1 MLPESDASPLR
12 RLDADPAGARLRAI
26 SRLAWKYAQPVGVLV
41 VCVVVLLLSASDAGL
56 RVVNRVPSVY
66 SAVLCVGLFVLLLPR
81 RFALLSIP
89 LAAALIFWFGWVNDL
104 KVAAVALP
112 VTFLDARLLVTQPS
126 LVFNSLGTGRLP
138 SAREVE
144 GVLVVMVAALVAAVL
159 VRRLRARPVPVE
171 AGTAGSRMAAVLF
184 RSAAM
189 AVLIG
194 VSAACLQRYG
204 GFVQER
210 LPSLYPDLSQD
221 LWTPESQVT
230 LVHRLGVLEYI
241 AFTYAA
247 GDGMVPLASGRV
259 WTAEGD
265 QLGKATRQFV
275 NVGTRYTSRLAPNIV
290 FFHAESTFDPND
302 VFRLSERVDLPLWSR
317 GRATRAIGP
326 LRVNVIGGGSWVTE
340 FEVMTGVDSR
350 LFGYQGFYTHQY
362 LAPMVRY
369 SFPKYLARK
378 GYRTTVYYPVDGS
391 FYNAATAFGAYGM
404 EEFVDGPAL
413 GLPADWS
420 QIVDRDLVDAIVRQG
435 AFERPGP
442 FFYFISTTE
451 NHGPHDCTTEDSSA
465 PAFRVRFQAAASA
478 EQTCSLHEY
487 LRRAASTSAAFERV
501 ASELRAIEKRTG
513 RPYVLLAYGDHQPWS
528 FTDGRYS
535 VAGNV
540 ATESGMRDFSAVRKR
555 ADDHVTVFHLQA
567 SAAAVVKARQFVEP
581 PPATLLPTLASAFVA
596 ATENDL
602 YIPLNFLAYSSCGSD
617 FRRPGCALYPQI
629 LGWLSDT
636 LLTAPKPVATTGSR
650 SAASN

>member
-1 MLPESDASPLR
+1 MLPEADTTLFR
-12 RLDADPAGARLRAI
+12 RLRVIP
-26 SRLAWKYAQPVGVLV
+26 RLAWRHASAVSVLLS
-41 VCVVVLLLSASDAGL
+41 CVALLLLSASERGL
-56 RVVNRVPSVY
+56 LAVTRVPSLY
-66 SAVLCVGLFVLLLPR
+66 SAVLCVGLFLLILPR
-81 RFALLSIP
+81 RLAILSLP
-89 LAAALIFWFGWVNDL
+89 LAVALISWFGWVNDL

-112 VTFLDARLLVTQPS
+112 VTFLDARLLVTQPA
-126 LVFNSLGTGRLP
+126 LVFNSLGSGRLP
-138 SAREVE
+138 SAREIE
-144 GVLVVMVAALVAAVL
+144 GVLIITVAALVAVVL
-159 VRRLRARPVPVE
+159 IRRLRGRRVQATDGVAR
-171 AGTAGSRMAAVLF
+171 TRTIAVLL
-184 RSAAM
+184 RAAAM
-189 AVLIG
+189 VVLLG
-194 VSAACLQRYG
+194 VSATCLQRYG
-204 GFVQER
+204 AFVQER

-230 LVHRLGVLEYI
+230 LIHRLGVLEYI

-247 GDGMVPLASGRV
+247 GDGTVPLASGRV

-265 QLGKATRQFV
+265 QLGKATREFV
-275 NVGTRYTSRLAPNIV
+275 NVGSRHSSRLAPNIV

-302 VFRLSERVDLPLWSR
+302 VFKLSERVDLPLWSR
-317 GRATRAIGP
+317 SRATRAIGP

-404 EEFVDGPAL
+404 QEFVDGPAL
-413 GLPADWS
+413 GLPADWA
-420 QIVDRDLVDAIVRQG
+420 QIVDRDLVEAIVRQG
-435 AFERPGP
+435 AFDRPGP

-451 NHGPHDCTTEDSSA
+451 NHGPHACPSEVA
-465 PAFRVRFQAAASA
+465 PPEFRVRFQANVPA
-478 EQTCSLHEY
+478 EQTCTLHEY
-487 LRRAASTSAAFERV
+487 LRRAVSTSAAFDRV
-501 ASELRAIEKRTG
+501 AAELRAVEKRTG

-535 VAGNV
+535 VAGTV

-555 ADDHVTVFHLQA
+555 ADDHVTMFHLQA
-567 SAAAVVKARQFVEP
+567 SASTVVKARRFDEP

-596 ATENDL
+596 ASEDDL
-602 YIPLNFLAYSSCGSD
+602 YIPLNFLAYSACGSD
-617 FRRPGCALYPQI
+617 FRRVGCALYPQI

-636 LLTAPKPVATTGSR
+636 LLTAPTPTATTGSVG
-650 SAASN
+650 ASN

>member
-1 MLPESDASPLR
+1 
-12 RLDADPAGARLRAI
+12 
-26 SRLAWKYAQPVGVLV
+26 VLLSCAV
-41 VCVVVLLLSASDAGL
+41 LLLLSATDRGML
-56 RVVNRVPSVY
+56 LVNRVPSVY
-66 SAVLCVGLFVLLLPR
+66 SAVLCVGLFVLVLPR
-81 RFALLSIP
+81 RVAILSVP
-89 LAAALIFWFGWVNDL
+89 LAVALISWFGWVNDL

-112 VTFLDARLLVTQPS
+112 VTFLDARLLFTQPT
-126 LVFNSLGTGRLP
+126 LVFNSLGVRTLP
-138 SAREVE
+138 SVRQIE
-144 GVLVVMVAALVAAVL
+144 GVLVIAAAVLVAAVL
-159 VRRLRARPVPVE
+159 LRRLRARRVASDSVVW
-171 AGTAGSRMAAVLF
+171 TRTAAVLL
-184 RSAAM
+184 RAAAM
-189 AVLIG
+189 VVLLG
-194 VSAACLQRYG
+194 VSATCLQRYG
-204 GFVQER
+204 AFVQSR

-230 LVHRLGVLEYI
+230 LIHRLGVLEYI

-247 GDGMVPLASGRV
+247 GDGTVPLASGRV

-275 NVGTRYTSRLAPNIV
+275 NVGSRYSSRLAPNIV

-302 VFRLSERVDLPLWSR
+302 VFKLSERIDMPLWSR
-317 GRATRAIGP
+317 NRATRAIGP

-391 FYNAATAFGAYGM
+391 FYNAAAAFGAYGM
-404 EEFVDGPAL
+404 QEFVDGPAL

-451 NHGPHDCTTEDSSA
+451 NHGPHDCPSDA
-465 PAFRVRFQAAASA
+465 AVPPAFRVRFEAVVSA
-478 EQTCSLHEY
+478 EQTCTLHEY
-487 LRRAASTSAAFERV
+487 LRRAASTSAAFDRV
-501 ASELRAIEKRTG
+501 AAELRAIEKRTG

-535 VAGNV
+535 VAGTV

-555 ADDHVTVFHLQA
+555 ADDHVTLFHLQA
-567 SAAAVVKARQFVEP
+567 SASAVVKPRRFDEP

-596 ATENDL
+596 GNEDDL
-602 YIPLNFLAYSSCGSD
+602 YVPLNFLAYSSCGSD
-617 FRRPGCALYPQI
+617 FRRAECALYPQI

-636 LLTAPKPVATTGSR
+636 LLTAPAPVATTGSQ
-650 SAASN
+650 SGASN